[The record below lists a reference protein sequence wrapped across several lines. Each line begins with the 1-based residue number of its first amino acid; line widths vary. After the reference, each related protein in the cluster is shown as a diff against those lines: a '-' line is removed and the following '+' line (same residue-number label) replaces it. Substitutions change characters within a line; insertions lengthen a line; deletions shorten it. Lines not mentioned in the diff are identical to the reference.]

1 MNNGNITLSID
12 LQEGFVDDTVIVR
25 INNKEIFQKE
35 HLTTNKL
42 LGISASFKTEVV
54 RGMSNI
60 EIKILN
66 RRIEKIISID
76 VSAPIFLGISV
87 QKDKVDYVIS
97 AEPFGY
103 A

>member
-1 MNNGNITLSID
+1 
-12 LQEGFVDDTVIVR
+12 
-25 INNKEIFQKE
+25 
-35 HLTTNKL
+35 
-42 LGISASFKTEVV
+42 
-54 RGMSNI
+54 MSNI